1 MENKTIEE
9 RLDAIEKHLNEINE
23 ILKWAEKKA
32 NEPKTFWTDG
42 PIMMYGKHNITPDQL
57 NDRKAK

>member
-1 MENKTIEE
+1 MENNKTIEE

-32 NEPKTFWTDG
+32 NEPKTHWMDG
-42 PIMMYGKHNITPDQL
+42 PIMMYGKNNIDPNKL
-57 NDRKAK
+57 NKK